1 MLDGHLHVGVVPLI
15 SPLSGLEYLPL
26 YDEHAQLC
34 CSRGHALFERA
45 DGDIAV
51 DEVLAADAV
60 APSYRLPAE
69 AQARHQELNNSASAS
84 DREGM
89 AFLILTGNFIGY
101 LPSHYAADWVAAG
114 MLRPLLP
121 ERFHYAIALT
131 IVTRKGR
138 RPNLVLERFLE
149 AVAVS

>member
-1 MLDGHLHVGVVPLI
+1 MCVMCNSQFRCPATHPL
-15 SPLSGLEYLPL
+15 
-26 YDEHAQLC
+26 
-34 CSRGHALFERA
+34 
-45 DGDIAV
+45 
-51 DEVLAADAV
+51 
-60 APSYRLPAE
+60 
-69 AQARHQELNNSASAS
+69 
-84 DREGM
+84 
-89 AFLILTGNFIGY
+89 GNFIGY

>member
-26 YDEHAQLC
+26 YDEHAQLY

-69 AQARHQELNNSASAS
+69 AQARHQELNNSASA
-84 DREGM
+84 
-89 AFLILTGNFIGY
+89 
-101 LPSHYAADWVAAG
+101 
-114 MLRPLLP
+114 
-121 ERFHYAIALT
+121 
-131 IVTRKGR
+131 
-138 RPNLVLERFLE
+138 
-149 AVAVS
+149 